1 MIIDSHVHILHA
13 EETHLT
19 ALLRDADRWEIERLC
34 ISSLSRVWTPNPDEA
49 ALEEAARD
57 VQAACEKHPDRFI
70 GFVYVSAA
78 HIEKSREL
86 MERCIKNG
94 PCRFV
99 KLWISQFATDARL
112 TPLYERAIEL
122 NAAVMMHTWSKATGN
137 LENESTLHDAV
148 EVSRRFPRL
157 RLWAAH
163 YGGRWEEAGRIAASS
178 PTLCLDLSGGEP
190 EADILDTLLKHLPA
204 ERIFYGSD
212 APGRTFAV
220 QLSKV
225 HGAALSPGQKERILG
240 GNIRRWLDD

>member
-19 ALLRDADRWEIERLC
+19 ALLRDADRWGIDRLC
-34 ISSLSRVWTPNPDEA
+34 ISSLSRVWTPKPDEA
-49 ALEEAARD
+49 ALEEAAQD
-57 VQAACEKHPDRFI
+57 VLAACERHPDRFI
-70 GFVYVSAA
+70 GFTYVSAE
-78 HIEKSREL
+78 HVNKSLEL
-86 MERCIKNG
+86 MERCVANG
-94 PCRFV
+94 PCRFL

-122 NAAVMMHTWSKATGN
+122 NAPVMMHTWTKATGN
-137 LENESTLHDAV
+137 LENESTLHHAV

-163 YGGRWEEAGRIAASS
+163 YGGRWEEAGRIAAAS

-190 EADILDTLLKHLPA
+190 EAGILDTLLKRLPA

-220 QLSKV
+220 QISKV
-225 HGAALSPGQKERILG
+225 YGATLLPRQKELILG
-240 GNIRRWLDD
+240 ENIQRWLDD